1 MTESELSREV
11 KNGTVSGV
19 YFFYGEEDYTK
30 NHRAESICNLVSGG
44 DPSLAAFNVIKLRF
58 DDRGVDISKISDAM
72 LSPPLMSP
80 MKVVHAHIAF
90 VDSMSEKE
98 KAALVTEVE
107 SYSGEGFSD
116 CILVITAGADGFDPG
131 TQKKP
136 NPLLTKLSKF
146 AKCVCFDYQS
156 DAKLAQWM
164 ARHFAEYGLTFAPG
178 VPEMITSICTRSM
191 YRLSGEIKKIAAY
204 AAYQG
209 AAVVTAEHVSACA
222 TRTDEDDAFRLANC
236 ITSGDTAGALA
247 ALAVKMRRREDP
259 ILVLAGVSKALCELA
274 AAAAF
279 IADGREKEDF
289 ARSLKIH
296 EYRAGLYIRS
306 ARLRSP
312 EFFAKA
318 ARLAAEADLT
328 MKTSQA
334 GYAAIERLICAC
346 GTLGG

>member
-1 MTESELSREV
+1 MTESELSREI

-30 NHRAESICNLVSGG
+30 NHRAEAICNLISGG
-44 DPSLAAFNVIKLRF
+44 DKSLAAFNVIKLRF
-58 DDRGVDISKISDAM
+58 DDKGVDVSKISDAM
-72 LSPPLMSP
+72 LAPPLMSP
-80 MKVVHAHIAF
+80 MKVVHVHIAF
-90 VDSMSEKE
+90 VDSMTEKE
-98 KAALVTEVE
+98 RTALLSEVE
-107 SYSGEGFSD
+107 SYSGEGFAD

-136 NPLLTKLSKF
+136 SPLLTKLSKF
-146 AKCVCFDYQS
+146 AKCACFDYQS
-156 DAKLAQWM
+156 ESKLAQWM

-204 AAYQG
+204 AASHG
-209 AAVVTAEHVSACA
+209 ATVVTAEHVNACA

-236 ITSGDTAGALA
+236 ITAGDTAGALS

-259 ILVLAGVSKALCELA
+259 ILVLAGVSRALCELA
-274 AAAAF
+274 AASAF

-289 ARSLKIH
+289 ARSMKIH
-296 EYRAGLYIRS
+296 EYKAGLAMRS

-312 EFFAKA
+312 EFFSRA
-318 ARLAAEADLT
+318 ARLCEEADLA

-346 GTLGG
+346 ALAEG